1 MGVRHRE
8 NGCSC
13 PWDRGDA
20 DDTLC
25 SVTSAKEANMPSGVF
40 PVPKFRPSADPRV
53 RGRPSLAVRARTRLG
68 RKRLDERLARGADP
82 GMSAELG
89 WRAAQLRSSS
99 ERSRLANALVEAV
112 GTARGPNLG
121 AYRMKNR
128 RRDDAIRERADDLLA
143 LAVRLRDGRT
153 VAVRGAAMT
162 ARLISDPASPLH
174 RADAEELRQ
183 AIQAAHAALDDETW
197 AGSEVKAA
205 A

>member
-1 MGVRHRE
+1 
-8 NGCSC
+8 
-13 PWDRGDA
+13 
-20 DDTLC
+20 
-25 SVTSAKEANMPSGVF
+25 MPSGIY
-40 PVPKFRPSADPRV
+40 PVPKFRASPRS
-53 RGRPSLAVRARTRLG
+53 RGRARPSLAVRARTRLR
-68 RKRLDERLARGADP
+68 RKRLDEDLARGAGP
-82 GMSAELG
+82 AGSAELAL
-89 WRAAQLRSSS
+89 RAAQLRSSS

-112 GTARGPNLG
+112 GKARGPNLG

-128 RRDDAIRERADDLLA
+128 RRDDAIRECADDLLA

-174 RADAEELRQ
+174 RADAEDLRQ
-183 AIQAAHAALDDETW
+183 AIRAARAAQDDRFW

>member
-1 MGVRHRE
+1 
-8 NGCSC
+8 
-13 PWDRGDA
+13 
-20 DDTLC
+20 
-25 SVTSAKEANMPSGVF
+25 MPSGIY
-40 PVPKFRPSADPRV
+40 PAPKFRASPRSRV
-53 RGRPSLAVRARTRLG
+53 RARPSLAVRARTRLG
-68 RKRLDERLARGADP
+68 RKRLDEQLASGADP
-82 GMSAELG
+82 GTSAELQL
-89 WRAAQLRSSS
+89 RAAQLRSSS

-112 GTARGPNLG
+112 GNARGPNLG

-128 RRDDAIRERADDLLA
+128 RRDDAIRECADDLLA

-162 ARLISDPASPLH
+162 ARLISDPASALH

-183 AIQAAHAALDDETW
+183 AIQAARAALDDRTR